1 MSQLWGTAIS
11 NPLEADV
18 VIIGA
23 GSAGC
28 VLAHRL
34 SEDPKVQVL
43 ILEAGE
49 KTRSFVGDVPGF
61 TLRVRGVSGLRVI
74 DASVMPQLISANTNA
89 AAIMIAEKAADL
101 ISRALR

>member
-1 MSQLWGTAIS
+1 VTHVAAGSGAAIS
-11 NPLEADV
+11 NQLEADV

-34 SEDPKVQVL
+34 SENPKIQVL

-49 KTRSFVGDVPGF
+49 KSRSFIGDVPSF
-61 TLRVRGVSGLRVI
+61 TMKLI
-74 DASVMPQLISANTNA
+74 ANPQPARKSA
-89 AAIMIAEKAADL
+89 
-101 ISRALR
+101 

>member
-1 MSQLWGTAIS
+1 
-11 NPLEADV
+11 V

-34 SEDPKVQVL
+34 SENPKIQVL

-49 KTRSFVGDVPGF
+49 KSRSFIGDVPGF
-61 TLRVRGVSGLRVI
+61 TMKLIANPQTDWSHLAEPDRPHRSRIDPSFQRLRIPRTVPADRSAGTSFDSSADD
-74 DASVMPQLISANTNA
+74 DA
-89 AAIMIAEKAADL
+89 
-101 ISRALR
+101 R